1 MLLIKLY
8 YEKKIGAFAGRLGR
22 LRGVW
27 GVCGRF
33 GAFEYV
39 EFFLGATILKKK
51 WKIYNRPFIG
61 ATRQEPLNKGAPC
74 GRHAALWAAPER
86 SESLYVIR
94 SALMF
99 SGLIEKSKI
108 NL

>member
-22 LRGVW
+22 LRAFR
-27 GVCGRF
+27 GVCVCGI
-33 GAFEYV
+33 
-39 EFFLGATILKKK
+39 FLRGHDLKKK